1 MKEVEKQISQLWHKH
16 CTMRWI
22 SKAIFLHIW
31 HICFK
36 ETISILEE
44 ISIMFFIKIIIIK
57 EIYLCSDLA
66 KSTSRENMLPLIGLL
81 PPVLGYIISSI
92 NIICIVI
99 ETKKTFEERSFPLWI
114 FSSFTCVSSVFNI
127 YY

>member
-1 MKEVEKQISQLWHKH
+1 
-16 CTMRWI
+16 
-22 SKAIFLHIW
+22 
-31 HICFK
+31 
-36 ETISILEE
+36 
-44 ISIMFFIKIIIIK
+44 MFFIKIIIIK

-99 ETKKTFEERSFPLWI
+99 ETKKTFEERSFPL
-114 FSSFTCVSSVFNI
+114 
-127 YY
+127 